1 MKKLNKLSLAPLV
14 FLMLG
19 AVIGSGFSDLPANMA
34 KRAGT
39 VGILLGWAV
48 TGMGMLAL
56 VLVYKNLSLR
66 KPNLNSGISSYAR
79 AGFGDYIGFN
89 SAWGYWVSAVC
100 ANASYFVIIF
110 NALAYFF
117 PSLFERDHLT
127 LVAFIGGT
135 AIIWFIQY
143 LVCKGVRKAA
153 MLNVVVQIAKFMPI
167 LLFLTIL
174 IAVFN
179 IDKFSFDFF
188 CSDNELSNLGAQ
200 VKSIMLVTVWV
211 FIGIEGAIVLSE
223 RAKQRKD
230 IGRATL
236 IALACALL
244 IYMLISLLTL
254 GYMSRQ
260 EVAALDTPST
270 AYILEQIV
278 GTWGAAV
285 INIGLVISIL
295 GAMLGWTILAS
306 EVIFVGAKDKLL
318 PKIFT
323 KENRRQ
329 APVNSLLLTNVF
341 SQILLIITFLSAAA
355 YEVIFFIATTAIL
368 IPYLLS
374 GMYGMK
380 LSITGETYDTNPAG
394 RRMDIF
400 IATTSTIYAIWLVY
414 AAGIVNLLV
423 VSILYAPGILLYAK
437 VRKENGIKIFNNRVE
452 IVIFTVISIMAVIA
466 AIMLIMG
473 IISLTP

>member
-1 MKKLNKLSLAPLV
+1 MKKLNKLSLTPLV
-14 FLMLG
+14 FLILG
-19 AVIGSGFSDLPANMA
+19 AIIGSGFSDLPANMA

-48 TGMGMLAL
+48 TGIGILAL
-56 VLVYKNLSLR
+56 VLVYKNLSIR
-66 KPNLNSGISSYAR
+66 KPNLNSGIASYAR

-117 PSLFERDHLT
+117 PSLFERDHLN

-135 AIIWFIQY
+135 AIIWFIQF
-143 LVCKGVRKAA
+143 LVCKGVKKAA

-174 IAVFN
+174 IAAFN

-188 CSDNELSNLGAQ
+188 GSDNGLAGLGTQ

-211 FIGIEGAIVLSE
+211 FIGIEGAVVLSE

-244 IYMLISLLTL
+244 IYMLISLLTF

-260 EVAALDTPST
+260 EAAALDTPST

-278 GTWGAAV
+278 GAWGAAV

-306 EVIFVGAKDKLL
+306 EVIYVGAKEKLM

-323 KENRRQ
+323 KENRCH
-329 APVNSLLLTNVF
+329 APVNSLLLTNSL
-341 SQILLIITFLSAAA
+341 SQILLIIVFLSAAA
-355 YEVIFFIATTAIL
+355 YEAIFFIATTAIL

-380 LSITGETYDTNPAG
+380 LSISGETYNKKPAG
-394 RRMDIF
+394 RKKDIF
-400 IATTSTIYAIWLVY
+400 IAAVSTIYAIWLVY
-414 AAGIVNLLV
+414 AAGIENLLV

-437 VRKENGIKIFNNRVE
+437 VRKENGKKIFNNRYE
-452 IVIFTVISIMAVIA
+452 IAVFAVITVMAVVAAFMLLTGRIA
-466 AIMLIMG
+466 I
-473 IISLTP
+473 

>member
-1 MKKLNKLSLAPLV
+1 MKKLSKLSLASLV

-19 AVIGSGFSDLPANMA
+19 TVIGSGFSDLPANMA

-48 TGMGMLAL
+48 TGIGIVAL
-56 VLVYKNLSLR
+56 VLVYKNLSIR
-66 KPNLNSGISSYAR
+66 KPNLNSGITSYAR

-117 PSLFERDHLT
+117 PTIFERDHLT
-127 LVAFIGGT
+127 IEAFIGGT
-135 AIIWFIQY
+135 AIIWFIQF
-143 LVCKGVRKAA
+143 LVCKGVNKAA
-153 MLNVVVQIAKFMPI
+153 ILNMVVQIAKFIPI
-167 LLFLTIL
+167 LLFLVIL

-188 CSDNELSNLGAQ
+188 SAETGFSGLGTQ

-211 FIGIEGAIVLSE
+211 FIGIEGAVVLSE
-223 RAKQRKD
+223 RAKLRKD

-244 IYMLISLLTL
+244 IYILISLLTF

-260 EVAALDTPST
+260 EVAALNTPST

-285 INIGLVISIL
+285 INIGLVTSVL

-306 EVIFVGAKDKLL
+306 EVIHVGAKDKLM
-318 PKIFT
+318 PKIFA
-323 KENRRQ
+323 KENRCH
-329 APVNSLLLTNVF
+329 APVSSLLLTNSL

-355 YEVIFFIATTAIL
+355 YEAIFFIATTAIL

-380 LSITGETYDTNPAG
+380 LSITGETYDKKPAG
-394 RRMDIF
+394 RKKDIF
-400 IATTSTIYAIWLVY
+400 IATISTIYAIWLIY
-414 AAGIVNLLV
+414 AAGIENLLV

-437 VRKENGIKIFNNRVE
+437 VRRENGKKVFSKPFDIIIFA
-452 IVIFTVISIMAVIA
+452 VITVMAVIA
-466 AIMLIMG
+466 SYML
-473 IISLTP
+473 LTGKIDI